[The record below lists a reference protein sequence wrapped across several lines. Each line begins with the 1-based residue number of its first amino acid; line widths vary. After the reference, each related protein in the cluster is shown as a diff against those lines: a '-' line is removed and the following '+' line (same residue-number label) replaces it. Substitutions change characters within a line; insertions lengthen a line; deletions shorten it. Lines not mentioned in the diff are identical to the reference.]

1 MKLLNLRRCVLLM
14 TMAVGAQSYAQ
25 LKVTDTGIVG
35 VGTTNPNNSYNLT
48 LGPNRLGMIHYNYGH
63 AFRAGHSTTGAIV
76 ASSNDRI
83 DFWYNSLVNYNVVKV
98 QYVIDESDSSSKENI
113 VPLRGGMDKLLQ
125 LKTYEYDFVDEVD
138 QPDRKKSYGFLA
150 QELNEVLPDLTD
162 TSHGI
167 MGIKTTQLIPFLVD
181 GTQELYYETQ
191 EQSALIDSLI
201 KKVAALENELY
212 GGDPILD
219 GSKLFQNEPNPFKEN
234 TVIRYELPADYS
246 SAYIMLFNM
255 SGAYIDQF
263 EVSGIG
269 EGALTIDGNTLEAGM
284 YLYTLIVDD
293 KELDT
298 KRLILQ
304 Q

>member
-1 MKLLNLRRCVLLM
+1 M
-14 TMAVGAQSYAQ
+14 
-25 LKVTDTGIVG
+25 
-35 VGTTNPNNSYNLT
+35 
-48 LGPNRLGMIHYNYGH
+48 
-63 AFRAGHSTTGAIV
+63 
-76 ASSNDRI
+76 
-83 DFWYNSLVNYNVVKV
+83 
-98 QYVIDESDSSSKENI
+98 
-113 VPLRGGMDKLLQ
+113 
-125 LKTYEYDFVDEVD
+125 
-138 QPDRKKSYGFLA
+138 A

-181 GTQELYYETQ
+181 GTQELYYENQ
-191 EQSALIDSLI
+191 EQSALIDSLVR
-201 KKVAALENELY
+201 KVADLENDLY

-234 TVIRYELPADYS
+234 TVIRYELPADYT

-293 KELDT
+293 KEVDT

>member
-1 MKLLNLRRCVLLM
+1 
-14 TMAVGAQSYAQ
+14 
-25 LKVTDTGIVG
+25 
-35 VGTTNPNNSYNLT
+35 
-48 LGPNRLGMIHYNYGH
+48 
-63 AFRAGHSTTGAIV
+63 
-76 ASSNDRI
+76 
-83 DFWYNSLVNYNVVKV
+83 LVNYNVVKV
-98 QYVIDESDSSSKENI
+98 QYLIDESDSTSKENI

-125 LKTYEYDFVDEVD
+125 LKTYEYDFVDEAD

-234 TVIRYELPADYS
+234 TEIRYELPADYS

-263 EVSGIG
+263 EVSGVG

-293 KELDT
+293 KEVDT